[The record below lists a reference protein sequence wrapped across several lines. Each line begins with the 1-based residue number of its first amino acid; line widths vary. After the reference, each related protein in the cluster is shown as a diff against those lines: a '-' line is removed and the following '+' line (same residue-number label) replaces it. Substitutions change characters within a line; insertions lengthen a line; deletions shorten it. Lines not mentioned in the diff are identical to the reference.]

1 MRGIGRGRVEVE
13 KRIFLH
19 CAAHDKTV
27 SSFGRNDGSLVCEIP
42 WFVKENE
49 AGLVIALGV
58 GHGVVAFAGLDL
70 LAWLARDV
78 EGAEGAVVDLGVG
91 GGVAGEV
98 LGAELV
104 LDLVEGFLEL
114 FAVVAYVDDAAAG
127 VFGEAL
133 HVGVAGVA
141 EAAVEAAVGDED
153 DVDDGVGLLGGL
165 GCGLEGFL
173 GALVAAVGEED
184 EDLAAG
190 LLAKLVVG
198 GEVDGVEEQG
208 SSGGAVAGD
217 GTGAGAGVDLGGVD
231 GSLDLAGAVGVVGEE
246 VDVNVE
252 GDEEGLVLG
261 GEDVFE
267 ELGAGGLFEGEN
279 IHLAAAGVEE
289 DADGEGEI

>member
-91 GGVAGEV
+91 GGVTGEV

-104 LDLVEGFLEL
+104 LDLVEGFLEFL
-114 FAVVAYVDDAAAG
+114 AVVAYVDDAAAG

-141 EAAVEAAVGDED
+141 HAEAAIEAAVGDED
-153 DVDDGVGLLGGL
+153 DVDDGVGFLGGL
-165 GCGLEGFL
+165 GGGLEGFL
-173 GALVAAVGEED
+173 RALVAAVGEQD

-190 LLAKLVVG
+190 LLAELVVG
-198 GEVDGVEEQG
+198 GEV
-208 SSGGAVAGD
+208 
-217 GTGAGAGVDLGGVD
+217 
-231 GSLDLAGAVGVVGEE
+231 
-246 VDVNVE
+246 
-252 GDEEGLVLG
+252 
-261 GEDVFE
+261 
-267 ELGAGGLFEGEN
+267 
-279 IHLAAAGVEE
+279 
-289 DADGEGEI
+289 

>member
-70 LAWLARDV
+70 LAWLAGDV

-104 LDLVEGFLEL
+104 LDLVEGFLE
-114 FAVVAYVDDAAAG
+114 FPAVVAY
-127 VFGEAL
+127 
-133 HVGVAGVA
+133 
-141 EAAVEAAVGDED
+141 
-153 DVDDGVGLLGGL
+153 VDDGVGLLGGL
-165 GCGLEGFL
+165 GGGLEGL
-173 GALVAAVGEED
+173 LRALVASVGEQD

-190 LLAKLVVG
+190 LLA
-198 GEVDGVEEQG
+198 
-208 SSGGAVAGD
+208 
-217 GTGAGAGVDLGGVD
+217 
-231 GSLDLAGAVGVVGEE
+231 
-246 VDVNVE
+246 
-252 GDEEGLVLG
+252 
-261 GEDVFE
+261 
-267 ELGAGGLFEGEN
+267 
-279 IHLAAAGVEE
+279 
-289 DADGEGEI
+289 